1 MSRIAHPSEK
11 VLALAGVYRALATE
25 LEGSVDPAD
34 PRVQVALLHVSS
46 DIAMHTDTRDM
57 GVMSYLKTTSA
68 APFLNERC
76 DDCGEV
82 GGTHNPLVE
91 H

>member
-1 MSRIAHPSEK
+1 MSRVAQPAEK
-11 VLALAGVYRALATE
+11 VLALAGIYRALASE
-25 LEGSVDPAD
+25 LDDRIDDSD

-46 DIAMHTDTRDM
+46 DIAMRTETRDM
-57 GVMSYLKTTSA
+57 GLLAYEGRLDPINV
-68 APFLNERC
+68 PC